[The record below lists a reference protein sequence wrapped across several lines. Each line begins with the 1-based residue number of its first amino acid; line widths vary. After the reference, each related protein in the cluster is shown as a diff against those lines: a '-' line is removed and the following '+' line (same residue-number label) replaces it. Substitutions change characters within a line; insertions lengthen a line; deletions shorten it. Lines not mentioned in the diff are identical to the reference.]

1 MRRNFA
7 QILQEAKIDPK
18 QEYKKLYG
26 MLFDRTIVVSNSNR
40 VSAYDELSECFL
52 SFPFRGTCLSLEE
65 FNELNDFHFE
75 KEPTNFK
82 IDELI
87 LLCEYMENLLIAY
100 QYIPLNFPYGY
111 GNPRPQR
118 INVQFYLQ
126 QIGQVIERIG
136 YMQATQNGFT
146 IFVEKSPAAIAV
158 AESDLIPKELSYR
171 IISYNHYSM
180 KGQLEAKKSALV
192 QLASLLEPKRSSL
205 KKADKTLESDLFYL
219 FNNLNIR
226 HNNVDPADSAKYKP
240 FIVQMKQEE
249 LEHWYDETYQM
260 CLLAFLQ
267 LEQTERK
274 IEFDRLKTAIE
285 GQK

>member
-1 MRRNFA
+1 MRRTFA

-65 FNELNDFHFE
+65 FNELHDFHFE

-87 LLCEYMENLLIAY
+87 SLCEYMENLLIAY
-100 QYIPLNFPYGY
+100 QGIQLSFPYGY
-111 GNPRPQR
+111 GNVRPQF

-158 AESDLIPKELSYR
+158 AENDLVPKELSYR

-226 HNNVDPADSAKYKP
+226 HNNVDPADSVKYKP

>member
-100 QYIPLNFPYGY
+100 QGIQLSFPYGY
-111 GNPRPQR
+111 GNMRPQF

-158 AESDLIPKELSYR
+158 AESDLVPKELSYR

-192 QLASLLEPKRSSL
+192 QLASLLEPKRGSL

-285 GQK
+285 EQT

>member
-1 MRRNFA
+1 MRRTFA

-100 QYIPLNFPYGY
+100 QGIQLSFPYGY
-111 GNPRPQR
+111 GNMRPQF

-158 AESDLIPKELSYR
+158 AESDLVPKELSYR

-192 QLASLLEPKRSSL
+192 QLASLLEPKRGSL

-267 LEQTERK
+267 LEQSERK
-274 IEFDRLKTAIE
+274 IEYDRLKTAIE

>member
-1 MRRNFA
+1 MRRTFA

-111 GNPRPQR
+111 GNQRPQR

-158 AESDLIPKELSYR
+158 AESDLVPKELSYR

-285 GQK
+285 GQT

>member
-1 MRRNFA
+1 MRRNFV

-65 FNELNDFHFE
+65 FNELHDFHFE

-87 LLCEYMENLLIAY
+87 SLCEYMENLLIAY

-111 GNPRPQR
+111 GNTRPQL

-136 YMQATQNGFT
+136 YMRATQDGFT
-146 IFVEKSPAAIAV
+146 IFVEKSPAAVAV
-158 AESDLIPKELSYR
+158 AESDLVPKELSYR

-267 LEQTERK
+267 LEQTERLSLT
-274 IEFDRLKTAIE
+274 D
-285 GQK
+285 

>member
-1 MRRNFA
+1 MRRTFA

-65 FNELNDFHFE
+65 FNELHDFHFE

-87 LLCEYMENLLIAY
+87 SLCEYMENLLIAY
-100 QYIPLNFPYGY
+100 QYIPLNFRYGY
-111 GNPRPQR
+111 GNTRPQL

-158 AESDLIPKELSYR
+158 AESDLVPKELSYR

>member
-100 QYIPLNFPYGY
+100 QGIQLSFPYGY
-111 GNPRPQR
+111 GNMRPQF

-158 AESDLIPKELSYR
+158 AESDLVPKELSYR

-192 QLASLLEPKRSSL
+192 QLASLLEPKRGSL

-274 IEFDRLKTAIE
+274 IDFDRLKTAIE
-285 GQK
+285 GQM

>member
-65 FNELNDFHFE
+65 FNELHDFHFE

-87 LLCEYMENLLIAY
+87 SLCEYMENLLIAY

-111 GNPRPQR
+111 GNTRPQL

-158 AESDLIPKELSYR
+158 AESDLVPKELSYR

-192 QLASLLEPKRSSL
+192 QLASLLEPKRGSL

-285 GQK
+285 EQT

>member
-1 MRRNFA
+1 
-7 QILQEAKIDPK
+7 
-18 QEYKKLYG
+18 

-65 FNELNDFHFE
+65 FNELHDFHFE

-87 LLCEYMENLLIAY
+87 SLCEYMENLLIAY

-111 GNPRPQR
+111 GNTRPQL

-136 YMQATQNGFT
+136 SMQATQNGFT

-158 AESDLIPKELSYR
+158 AESDLVPKELSYR

-226 HNNVDPADSAKYKP
+226 HNNVDPADSVKYKP

-285 GQK
+285 GQT

>member
-1 MRRNFA
+1 MRRTFA

-52 SFPFRGTCLSLEE
+52 SFPFRGTSLSLEE

-100 QYIPLNFPYGY
+100 QGIQLSFPYGY
-111 GNPRPQR
+111 GNMRPQF

-158 AESDLIPKELSYR
+158 AESDLVPKELSYR

-192 QLASLLEPKRSSL
+192 QLASLLEPKRGSL

-267 LEQTERK
+267 LEQSERK
-274 IEFDRLKTAIE
+274 IEYDRLKTAIE

>member
-1 MRRNFA
+1 MRRTFA

-52 SFPFRGTCLSLEE
+52 NFPFRGTCLSLEE
-65 FNELNDFHFE
+65 FNELHDFHFE

-87 LLCEYMENLLIAY
+87 SLCEYMENLLIAY
-100 QYIPLNFPYGY
+100 QGIQLSFPYGY
-111 GNPRPQR
+111 GNMRPQF

-158 AESDLIPKELSYR
+158 AESDLVPKELSYR

-274 IEFDRLKTAIE
+274 IDFDRLKTAIE
-285 GQK
+285 GQM

>member
-100 QYIPLNFPYGY
+100 QGI
-111 GNPRPQR
+111 Q
-118 INVQFYLQ
+118 
-126 QIGQVIERIG
+126 
-136 YMQATQNGFT
+136 
-146 IFVEKSPAAIAV
+146 
-158 AESDLIPKELSYR
+158 LS
-171 IISYNHYSM
+171 
-180 KGQLEAKKSALV
+180 LT
-192 QLASLLEPKRSSL
+192 
-205 KKADKTLESDLFYL
+205 D
-219 FNNLNIR
+219 
-226 HNNVDPADSAKYKP
+226 
-240 FIVQMKQEE
+240 
-249 LEHWYDETYQM
+249 
-260 CLLAFLQ
+260 
-267 LEQTERK
+267 
-274 IEFDRLKTAIE
+274 
-285 GQK
+285 

>member
-1 MRRNFA
+1 MRRTFA

-111 GNPRPQR
+111 GNTRPQL

-158 AESDLIPKELSYR
+158 AESDLVPKELSYR

-192 QLASLLEPKRSSL
+192 QLASLLEPKRGSL

-285 GQK
+285 GQT

>member
-1 MRRNFA
+1 
-7 QILQEAKIDPK
+7 
-18 QEYKKLYG
+18 
-26 MLFDRTIVVSNSNR
+26 
-40 VSAYDELSECFL
+40 
-52 SFPFRGTCLSLEE
+52 
-65 FNELNDFHFE
+65 
-75 KEPTNFK
+75 
-82 IDELI
+82 
-87 LLCEYMENLLIAY
+87 
-100 QYIPLNFPYGY
+100 
-111 GNPRPQR
+111 
-118 INVQFYLQ
+118 
-126 QIGQVIERIG
+126 
-136 YMQATQNGFT
+136 MQATQNGFT

-158 AESDLIPKELSYR
+158 AESDLVPKELSYR

-192 QLASLLEPKRSSL
+192 QLASLLEPKRGSL

-285 GQK
+285 EQT

>member
-40 VSAYDELSECFL
+40 VSVYDELSECFL

-100 QYIPLNFPYGY
+100 QGIQLSFPYGY
-111 GNPRPQR
+111 GKMRPQL

-126 QIGQVIERIG
+126 QIGPVIERIG

-158 AESDLIPKELSYR
+158 AESDLVPKELSYR
-171 IISYNHYSM
+171 IISYNHCSM

-192 QLASLLEPKRSSL
+192 QLASLLEPKRGSL

-285 GQK
+285 EQT

>member
-1 MRRNFA
+1 M
-7 QILQEAKIDPK
+7 
-18 QEYKKLYG
+18 
-26 MLFDRTIVVSNSNR
+26 TNSVNAS
-40 VSAYDELSECFL
+40 SASHFVA
-52 SFPFRGTCLSLEE
+52 PLSLEE

-111 GNPRPQR
+111 GNMRPQF

-158 AESDLIPKELSYR
+158 AESDLVPKELSYR

-192 QLASLLEPKRSSL
+192 QLASLLEPKRGSL

-285 GQK
+285 EQT

>member
-1 MRRNFA
+1 MRRTFA

-52 SFPFRGTCLSLEE
+52 SFPFRGTSLSLEE

-100 QYIPLNFPYGY
+100 QGIQLSFPYGY
-111 GNPRPQR
+111 GNMRPQL

-158 AESDLIPKELSYR
+158 AESDLVPKELSYR

-192 QLASLLEPKRSSL
+192 QLASLLEPKRGSL

-285 GQK
+285 EQT

>member
-1 MRRNFA
+1 MRRTFA

-52 SFPFRGTCLSLEE
+52 SFPFRGTSLSLEE

-111 GNPRPQR
+111 GNTRPQL

-158 AESDLIPKELSYR
+158 AESDLVPKELSYR

-192 QLASLLEPKRSSL
+192 QLASLLEPKRGSL

-285 GQK
+285 EQT

>member
-111 GNPRPQR
+111 GNTRPQL

-158 AESDLIPKELSYR
+158 AESDLVPKELSYR
-171 IISYNHYSM
+171 VISYNHYSM

-192 QLASLLEPKRSSL
+192 QLASLLEPKRGSL